1 MTIDARTGRRR
12 PGPAPRVTREA
23 VADAALDLGFDGL
36 TVTAVGDRLGV
47 SHAALYRHVRD
58 RDDLVRAATERL
70 AERHPPPPPAEHWR
84 ETLTGGAVAFWELL
98 RSVPGFVEATL
109 ATEAA
114 RDVLAAHG
122 TGLTRALTAHGFPPD
137 LAVLAADS
145 VLDLARDCARTAAR
159 LVSADPDVLRRRMA
173 ERWPDAADEPV
184 RATVVDA
191 LLGDPADWFHRK
203 LDVVVRG
210 IATLVGR

>member
-84 ETLTGGAVAFWELL
+84 ETLTGGAV
-98 RSVPGFVEATL
+98 
-109 ATEAA
+109 
-114 RDVLAAHG
+114 
-122 TGLTRALTAHGFPPD
+122 
-137 LAVLAADS
+137 
-145 VLDLARDCARTAAR
+145 
-159 LVSADPDVLRRRMA
+159 
-173 ERWPDAADEPV
+173 
-184 RATVVDA
+184 
-191 LLGDPADWFHRK
+191 
-203 LDVVVRG
+203 
-210 IATLVGR
+210 